1 MSAQEAR
8 AAAPRR
14 VREFHEPFFGRGAG
28 CAGEEDWDFAG
39 EEELPCPQ
47 HAIEQIDESL
57 IHNLRERLPHGLA
70 QDRVVANQLIIRV
83 VHQLEDVLLPSQN
96 GEKGR
101 CLLEDVLQARTFE
114 LKHFE
119 QAIALDL

>member
-1 MSAQEAR
+1 LSAQEAR

-70 QDRVVANQLIIRV
+70 QDRVVDPANLHPILRVPGYTNKVKYVSSRELWRLIWR
-83 VHQLEDVLLPSQN
+83 S
-96 GEKGR
+96 R
-101 CLLEDVLQARTFE
+101 S
-114 LKHFE
+114 LK
-119 QAIALDL
+119 